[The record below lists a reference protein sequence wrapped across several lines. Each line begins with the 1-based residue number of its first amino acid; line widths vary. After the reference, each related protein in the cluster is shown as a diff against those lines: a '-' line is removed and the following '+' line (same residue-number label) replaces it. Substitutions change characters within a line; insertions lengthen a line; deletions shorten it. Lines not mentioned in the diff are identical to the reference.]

1 MLRGRAALLLLLVA
15 LLVGAAGVGAHAFLD
30 RAEPRVGSTI
40 KTAPA
45 HVRLWFTGALESA
58 YSRVQV
64 LDEAGQRV
72 DLGDSALDAERRN
85 VLRVSLPA
93 LPPGRYKVLWRVLAI
108 DSHVTEG
115 DFTFRVIP

>member
-1 MLRGRAALLLLLVA
+1 MRGCLLLAALVCA
-15 LLVGAAGVGAHAFLD
+15 LAVVPDGALAHAFLD

-85 VLRVSLPA
+85 MLRVSLPA

>member
-1 MLRGRAALLLLLVA
+1 MRGCLLLAALVCA
-15 LLVGAAGVGAHAFLD
+15 LAIVPDGALAHAFLD

-64 LDEAGQRV
+64 LDEAGQRG
-72 DLGDSALDAERRN
+72 DLGGSALDAERRN
-85 VLRVSLPA
+85 VPRGSLPA
-93 LPPGRYKVLWRVLAI
+93 PPAGPPTGPSRGHAPERHAAAGALPLPP
-108 DSHVTEG
+108 T
-115 DFTFRVIP
+115 

>member
-1 MLRGRAALLLLLVA
+1 MRGCLLLAALVCA
-15 LLVGAAGVGAHAFLD
+15 LAIVPDGALAHAFLD

-85 VLRVSLPA
+85 MLRVSLPA